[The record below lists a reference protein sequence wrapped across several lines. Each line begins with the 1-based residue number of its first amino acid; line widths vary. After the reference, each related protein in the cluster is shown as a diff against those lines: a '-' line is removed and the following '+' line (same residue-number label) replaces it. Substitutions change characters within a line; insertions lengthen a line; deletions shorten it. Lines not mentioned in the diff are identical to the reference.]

1 MNKTLFGSTLLLVA
15 AVSILSAKTTYTV
28 GIVSDGSN
36 AELVK
41 QRELFISEI
50 KKVSEGEFDIR
61 FPLAKQ
67 LSGDHV
73 IQTMDTGID
82 KLERDP
88 DVDMVLLIGGIS
100 SQLALKK
107 NLLRKP
113 TFAPF
118 IYNVTL
124 SGLKRHGDSSRISNL
139 NYLTDESVLDDEIEA
154 FRKVVPFTRLSV
166 VADASQYRLFSKTT
180 ENSIANA
187 RKQGIVLHF
196 ITVTHPDENVSE
208 TIPADTQAVM
218 IAPLPSLNPQATQR
232 FYAQMN
238 RRKLPTYALG
248 ESGRVK
254 EGVLLSLVSVSDEVR
269 RARSMALNMLAVMRG
284 EKAEKQPV
292 LYDAKR
298 SLTINMAT
306 ARAIGISPKYSVLE
320 NAVRLNEIEEHEPK
334 LTLASVAEEA
344 IRSNLGIIA
353 GKIGLDADK
362 ESVSVARSVLFPQ
375 ISAELSYAQL
385 NRDNVYVESGFYAQK
400 STTGTLR
407 AQQILFSEK
416 ALANLEIQKELH
428 VAVKEQQR
436 TLELEV
442 VKQASTLFLNMLV
455 AQTYYRIQNDNLSL
469 TRNNLE
475 LAKGRVQAGTTDM
488 SDVYYWES
496 TIATVRQNLLQAGA
510 EVEKAKDALNM
521 ILNRKIDDRFM
532 VEAVSLNDPDILR
545 NRDTLLGMLN
555 DDREYRAVENFLIN
569 EGINNSPELS
579 RIKAQMAAQKRQ
591 LLSEERS
598 YYTPDV
604 ALAAETSRVF
614 DETRNPS
621 AGISLEDKTDWQAGL
636 KISLPLYEGGGR
648 SAKSSQA
655 RLKLQQ
661 LQTNYIESKRLIE
674 QRVRSDLH
682 SIGASYP
689 SIALATDA
697 AAAARKS
704 FDIIRENYAQGTR
717 SMSDLLTAQNS
728 SLVAEQSATNTLY
741 RFMIDIV
748 QLQRDIGSFDLL
760 SDRSSNQQFLE
771 RMKDTQSSAI
781 QSPEGRQE

>member
-1 MNKTLFGSTLLLVA
+1 MKKTIFGSALLLVA
-15 AVSILSAKTTYTV
+15 SVSLLSAKTTLTV
-28 GIVSDGSN
+28 GIVADGSK

-41 QRELFISEI
+41 QKELFITEI
-50 KKVSEGEFDIR
+50 KKVSEGEFDVR
-61 FPLAKQ
+61 FPITKQ
-67 LSGDHV
+67 LSGDNT
-73 IQTMDTGID
+73 IQKMDASID
-82 KLERDP
+82 RLENDP

-100 SQLALKK
+100 SQLSLKK
-107 NLLRKP
+107 NGLRKP

-124 SGLKRHGDSSRISNL
+124 SGLKRHGDSSKIANL

-154 FRKVVPFTRLSV
+154 FRRVAPFTRLSV

-180 ENSIANA
+180 ENSIVNA
-187 RKQGIVLHF
+187 RKQGIVLNF
-196 ITVTHPDENVSE
+196 VTVSQPDEDVSQK
-208 TIPADTQAVM
+208 IPSDTQAVM
-218 IAPLPSLNPQATQR
+218 IAPLPTLNLQASQR

-238 RRKLPTYALG
+238 RRKIPTYALG

-254 EGVLLSLVSVSDEVR
+254 DGILLSLVSVSDEVR

-292 LYDAKR
+292 LYDTKR
-298 SLTINMAT
+298 SLLINMAT
-306 ARAIGISPKYSVLE
+306 ARAIGVSPKYSVLE
-320 NAVRLNEIEEHEPK
+320 NAVRLNEIEDHEPK

-344 IRSNLGIIA
+344 IRANLGIIA
-353 GKIGLDADK
+353 GKIGMDADK
-362 ESVSVARSVLFPQ
+362 ENVSLARSVLFPQ
-375 ISAELSYAQL
+375 VSAELSYAQL

-400 STTGTLR
+400 STTGALR

-428 VAVKEQQR
+428 IAVEEQQR

-455 AQTYYRIQNDNLSL
+455 AQTYYRIQSDNLSL

-496 TIATVRQNLLQAGA
+496 TISTVRQNLLQAGA

-521 ILNRKIDDRFM
+521 ILDRKIDDRFM
-532 VEAVSLNDPDILR
+532 IEAVSLNDPDILR

-555 DDREYRAVENFLIN
+555 DNREYRAVENFLLD
-569 EGINNSPELS
+569 EGFNNSPELA

-604 ALAAETSRVF
+604 ALGAEVSHVF
-614 DETRNPS
+614 DETRNPT

-636 KISLPLYEGGGR
+636 KVSLPLYEGGGR
-648 SAKSSQA
+648 SAKTSQA

-661 LQTNYIESKRLIE
+661 LQTTYTESKRLIE
-674 QRVRSDLH
+674 QRIRSDLH

-689 SIALATDA
+689 SIALAMDA
-697 AAAARKS
+697 AVAARKS

-728 SLVAEQSATNTLY
+728 SLVAEQAATNTLY
-741 RFMIDIV
+741 HFMIDIV

-760 SDRSSNQQFLE
+760 SDRSSNQQFLQ
-771 RMKDTQSSAI
+771 RMRDAQTSAI
-781 QSPEGRQE
+781 QLPEGQQ